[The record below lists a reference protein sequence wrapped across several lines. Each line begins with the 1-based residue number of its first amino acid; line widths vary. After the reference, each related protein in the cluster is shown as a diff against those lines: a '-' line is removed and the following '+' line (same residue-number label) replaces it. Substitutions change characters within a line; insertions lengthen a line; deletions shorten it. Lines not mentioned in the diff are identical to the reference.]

1 MPRAKKT
8 KSVEELDSKIDEAL
22 VEEHPPVDNEHVEEG
37 SERFKEEFVVINSDG
52 GEVRT
57 FTLEIHGERAGE
69 LAQEFA
75 ATNGYSVQA

>member
-1 MPRAKKT
+1 MAKADLIAEAQSLGVT
-8 KSVEELDSKIDEAL
+8 LTGEETVAKLQELLAAAKPAEKQ
-22 VEEHPPVDNEHVEEG
+22 EQT
-37 SERFKEEFVVINSDG
+37 EFVVINSDG

-75 ATNGYSVQA
+75 ATNGYTVQS